1 VSGLR
6 ALVQRHHHAFDEQD
20 WDAWSELLDDD
31 VQFTI
36 DTGTLHGKHAA
47 RAHVAGA
54 AHRYPGRR
62 SGLERVVAESGDTI
76 VVEYRLINP
85 AADRSPAAW
94 FLGGLVCD
102 VVQVTEGRIVALRS
116 YYAPTE
122 ADRTD
127 VVNVPSRADAVWIAE
142 EQAALHR
149 IATLVAKG
157 VAPRDLF
164 ETVTEEVGQLLG
176 GDLAGMIRFDADET
190 IVAVAAWAA
199 VDEHL
204 DVSGRWPLD
213 GDRVATRILSTEQ
226 PTREDQWSEVG
237 GPIADFIRDELHVR
251 SSVGS
256 PIVVE
261 GRVWGALFVH
271 STQPDPLPAH
281 TEVRLGQ
288 FAQLVATVTA
298 NAEARAGLER
308 HAEEQTALRRVAELV
323 ARGAAS
329 TEVFATVA
337 EELGKLTR
345 VEGAKMLRYD
355 DEEHATFVASWGTLQ
370 AGIPVGRRVSF
381 KGNSVTAQI
390 FETRRPAR
398 VEDCVNAKGRLAAL
412 LHREGMQSAVGAPII
427 VEGRLWGALLVG
439 SIQADPLPSDIEER
453 IAEFAE
459 LVAAAISNLEA
470 RAEVERLAEEQSA
483 LRRVAE
489 LVATEST
496 AEQVFSA
503 VAEEV
508 GTLLGVSSSAVLRFD
523 SDDTLVVEAA
533 WGVPDMERHVGRRLP
548 ITGDNTAALVLD
560 TGGPARMDD
569 QSGAAGP
576 IAEIVRELQITST
589 ISCPVVVNGR
599 PWGAIAVNSLDPE
612 PLPPDTEQRVGKFTE
627 LVATAIANVQARA
640 DLAASRARIV
650 AAGDEARRRF
660 ERNLHD
666 GVQQRLVSLT
676 LAVRGAQAMIP
687 GAMKGPHD
695 QLARIA
701 QDLTDVLDDLREL
714 SRGLHPAILS
724 QGGLD
729 PALRALAR
737 RSTVPIHLQ
746 LKLDTRL
753 SELVEVAAYY
763 VISET
768 LANTAK
774 HAHASR
780 VEVNAEIQP
789 GVLELTIHDD
799 GIGGADREGGSGLIG
814 LADRVDALGG
824 TITITSP
831 AGTGTSV
838 HVQLPVDGDLSRRL
852 KQ

>member
-1 VSGLR
+1 VTGLR
-6 ALVQRHHHAFDEQD
+6 AVVECHRHAFD
-20 WDAWSELLDDD
+20 S
-31 VQFTI
+31 
-36 DTGTLHGKHAA
+36 H
-47 RAHVAGA
+47 
-54 AHRYPGRR
+54 
-62 SGLERVVAESGDTI
+62 
-76 VVEYRLINP
+76 
-85 AADRSPAAW
+85 
-94 FLGGLVCD
+94 
-102 VVQVTEGRIVALRS
+102 
-116 YYAPTE
+116 YAPHKP
-122 ADRTD
+122 DRMD
-127 VVNVPSRADAVWIAE
+127 VVNVRSPADGAWVAE

-149 IATLVAKG
+149 IARLVAEG
-157 VAPRDLF
+157 VAPSELF
-164 ETVTEEVGQLLG
+164 EIVTQEVGHLLG
-176 GDLAGMIRFDADET
+176 ADLAGMIRFEDDET

-213 GDRVATRILSTEQ
+213 GDRVATRILSTGQ
-226 PTREDQWSEVG
+226 PTREDKWAEIG
-237 GPIADFIRDELHVR
+237 GPIADFIRDKLHVR

-271 STQPDPLPAH
+271 STQAELPAD
-281 TEVRLGQ
+281 TELRLGR
-288 FAQLVATVTA
+288 FAQLVATVIA

-308 HAEEQTALRRVAELV
+308 HAEEQAALRRVAELV

-355 DEEHATFVASWGTLQ
+355 DEQHATFVASWGPLQ
-370 AGIPVGRRVSF
+370 AGIPVGRRLSF
-381 KGNSVTAQI
+381 EGNSVTARI
-390 FETRRPAR
+390 FETWRPAR
-398 VEDCVNAKGRLAAL
+398 VENYVNAKGSLAAL

-439 SIQADPLPSDIEER
+439 SVQVHPLPPDTEER

-459 LVAAAISNLEA
+459 LVSTAISSREA
-470 RAEVERLAEEQSA
+470 RAEVERLAEEQIA

-489 LVATEST
+489 LVAIESP
-496 AEQVFSA
+496 AERVLSA
-503 VAEEV
+503 VAEQV

-523 SDDTLVVEAA
+523 AEEWLVVEAA
-533 WGVPDMERHVGRRLP
+533 WGVPDMERQVGRRLSM
-548 ITGDNTAALVLD
+548 TGDNTAALVLE
-560 TGGPARMDD
+560 TGRPARMDD
-569 QSGAAGP
+569 QSGAMGP

-599 PWGAIAVNSLDPE
+599 PWGAIAVNSVEPE
-612 PLPPDTEQRVGKFTE
+612 PLPPDTEERVGKFTE
-627 LVATAIANVQARA
+627 IVATAIANVQARA

-687 GAMKGPHD
+687 AAMEEPHN
-695 QLARIA
+695 QLTRIG
-701 QDLTDVLDDLREL
+701 QGLTDVLDELREL

-724 QGGLD
+724 EGGLD

-737 RSTVPIHLQ
+737 RSTVPIQLQ
-746 LKLDTRL
+746 LKVDHRL

-763 VISET
+763 VVSET

-780 VEVNAEIQP
+780 VEISAEAKP
-789 GVLELTIHDD
+789 GILELTINDD
-799 GIGGADREGGSGLIG
+799 GIGGADLERGSGLIG
-814 LADRVDALGG
+814 LVDRVDVLGG
-824 TITITSP
+824 TMEITSP

-838 HVQLPVDGDLSRRL
+838 HVRLPVDDGPADRQHGLGVSERRQ
-852 KQ
+852 KDPQ